1 MKFKTCAL
9 VIIYLFNSIL
19 NDLYEV
25 SLAVHPANSKPGN
38 VHYTEKGYELLA
50 QPIITKIK
58 MILKK

>member
-1 MKFKTCAL
+1 ML
-9 VIIYLFNSIL
+9 LLLFICSIL
-19 NDLYEV
+19 SDLYEV
-25 SLAVHPANSKPGN
+25 SLAVHFANSKPGN